1 MKYADTLNDSIN
13 SAPRIT
19 IILAVY
25 NGVKTLQTCLDS
37 IKGQTYQNRELIVMD
52 GGSTDGTVEV
62 LRRNLDTIS
71 YWESSPD
78 RGIYHAWNKALNH
91 VSGDWIYFL
100 GADDNFHDEHVLET
114 FAMKISDLGISP
126 LVAYGKI
133 VLCKGDKR
141 RLIGKK
147 WEEIR
152 TKIKSGMYIPHQG
165 MFHNKKLFEKCGRF
179 DEEFQIAGDYLLLLK
194 SLKFEEPYFLGN
206 FVVAD
211 MYAGGKSSE
220 RATRWKVLKEIR
232 MAQKNAGLP
241 LTTRWVWE
249 YSKAQLWRLF

>member
-1 MKYADTLNDSIN
+1 MKIS
-13 SAPRIT
+13 

-25 NGVKTLQTCLDS
+25 NGAKTLQACLDS
-37 IKGQTYQNRELIVMD
+37 IAAQTYLNRELIVMD

-62 LRRNLDTIS
+62 LQRNLDTIS
-71 YWESSPD
+71 HWESSPD

-100 GADDNFHDEHVLET
+100 GADDNFHDKHVLET
-114 FAMKISDLGISP
+114 FAMKIGDLGISP
-126 LVAYGKI
+126 LVVYGKI
-133 VLCKGDKR
+133 AFCKGDKR
-141 RLIGKK
+141 RLIGEK
-147 WEEIR
+147 WEKIR

-165 MFHNKKLFEKCGRF
+165 MFHNKKLFEQCGRF
-179 DEEFQIAGDYLLLLK
+179 DEKLQIAGDYLLLLK

-220 RATRWKVLKEIR
+220 RATRWKVLKELR
-232 MAQKNAGLP
+232 MAQREMGLK
-241 LTTRWVWE
+241 LTVGWVTA
-249 YSKAQLWRLF
+249 YLKAQCFRVFYRYA